1 MEIDEDDLAEYNYE
15 INNKYLHDLANKYF
29 KEGDYKYAIILYD
42 NLLESLVNDILKSKI
57 YSNKSACYLMLK
69 DFINSLNNA
78 LLSIKYN
85 NLNAKAWGR
94 VGWSFKGL
102 KNKEDSL
109 KSFKLANKFDPLNIN
124 YKKEIYFYNSN
135 KIDKINLVELFKSSE
150 YIINKLKNEN
160 FRNKLLSNLF
170 TPDNLMKDN
179 EVLHLIDYIIHKID

>member
-1 MEIDEDDLAEYNYE
+1 MESEDDLVDYNYE
-15 INNKYLHDLANKYF
+15 ITNKYLHDLANKYF
-29 KEGDYKYAIILYD
+29 KECDYKYAIILYD
-42 NLLESLVNDILKSKI
+42 NLLESLINDILKSKI

-69 DFINSLNNA
+69 DFVNSLNNG

-109 KSFKLANKFDPLNIN
+109 KSFKIANRFDPFNIN

-135 KIDKINLVELFKSSE
+135 KIDKLNLFELFKSNE
-150 YIINKLKNEN
+150 YIIDKLKNEN
-160 FRNKLLSNLF
+160 LRNKLLLNLF
-170 TPDNLMKDN
+170 SPDKLIKDN
-179 EVLHLIDYIIHKID
+179 EILHLIDYIIHKID